1 MTIIYRKLSE
11 ECMDDFLII
20 IESLLNRM
28 LANLLKQLP
37 YLSLI
42 TSQPTPRPGVF
53 LLLRTS

>member
-1 MTIIYRKLSE
+1 MTVVYRKLSE

-20 IESLLNRM
+20 IESLLTRM
-28 LANLLKQLP
+28 FANLLKQLP

>member
-11 ECMDDFLII
+11 ECMDDFII

-28 LANLLKQLP
+28 FANLLRQLP